1 MVLKWA
7 GSPQVPILQYFQ
19 IHRSYQNAWSFS
31 ISRFPGPQKAWSF
44 SISRFTGR
52 KSSFEI
58 SKYTFFE
65 ICSEIRVSG
74 PSHSI
79 RLVKSVSKNSARAQ
93 INSKFWPKI
102 NFLMKNRKNRPNSSV
117 SAGNDL
123 QNSITCCCNFAAEK
137 CCRKVPSTLL
147 YEFWLRHISSK
158 ERPPLGASN
167 PKITNRPPK
176 GDRSDGFYIKI

>member
-1 MVLKWA
+1 MGKEPKRSKFWPNSREMLQMGRKSA
-7 GSPQVPILQYFQ
+7 GSKLMVQMGRKSTGSNPSVFPDSQVIPEWLVLQYFQ

-93 INSKFWPKI
+93 VNSNFLPKI
-102 NFLMKNRKNRPNSSV
+102 NLLKKNEENRPNSS
-117 SAGNDL
+117 L
-123 QNSITCCCNFAAEK
+123 
-137 CCRKVPSTLL
+137 PS
-147 YEFWLRHISSK
+147 
-158 ERPPLGASN
+158 PLG
-167 PKITNRPPK
+167 R
-176 GDRSDGFYIKI
+176 FHIKLLLICGSCWHSFP

>member
-1 MVLKWA
+1 MGGRKST
-7 GSPQVPILQYFQ
+7 GSNPSVFPDSQVIPECLVLQYFQ

-79 RLVKSVSKNSARAQ
+79 RLVESVSKNSARAQ
-93 INSKFWPKI
+93 INSKFDPKI
-102 NFLMKNRKNRPNSSV
+102 IFLMKNRENRRNSS
-117 SAGNDL
+117 
-123 QNSITCCCNFAAEK
+123 
-137 CCRKVPSTLL
+137 LL
-147 YEFWLRHISSK
+147 S
-158 ERPPLGASN
+158 PLG
-167 PKITNRPPK
+167 
-176 GDRSDGFYIKI
+176 GFYIRLSQTSATCTLKACL